1 MVSVFHWEKKDKM
14 KIVYITPCYLPHIGG
29 IEKYVQSLALYFKEV
44 GNKVCVITAV
54 QDKNDLQI
62 EYNDRIRILR
72 VPVRSF
78 SGILYIKKRKFLR
91 IIDEEL
97 RGSDIV
103 HLNDC
108 KFLYRYLAKRKK
120 YKLFLSS
127 HGFIFHTADYRF
139 LKQIFFKKIIARYSK
154 DYDRIICVSQQD
166 ADIAKEYGLKN
177 ISIVFPGV
185 DIHKFEC
192 EEKKQVVGFR
202 HLFYWGRIARN
213 KGIAECLRKLAALK
227 NFDCKFA
234 GACEDELYMQELKS
248 IIKENNLQKCVHF
261 IGSKNDSEIK
271 ELINECDC
279 ILMPSLS
286 EGFGMTLVE
295 CLLSRRNIIA
305 NINPSFVR
313 ILNDSGA
320 TEFLFNF
327 IDTNT
332 NLENKLIELETKKI
346 LPINVE
352 QFSLETM
359 FGKISDIYNI

>member
-1 MVSVFHWEKKDKM
+1 M
-14 KIVYITPCYLPHIGG
+14 PHIGG
-29 IEKYVQSLALYFKEV
+29 VEKYVQSLALYFKEI
-44 GNKVCVITAV
+44 GNEVCIITAE
-54 QDKNDLQI
+54 QNDNDLQV
-62 EYNDRIRILR
+62 EYSDGIRIVR

-78 SGILYIKKRKFLR
+78 SGILYVKKHKFLR
-91 IIDEEL
+91 MIDAEL
-97 RGSDIV
+97 NNSDIV

-108 KFLYRYLAKRKK
+108 KFLYRYLVKRKK

-127 HGFIFHTADYRF
+127 HGFIFHTTVYRF
-139 LKQIFFKKIIARYSK
+139 LKQIFFKKIIVRYSK
-154 DYDRIICVSQQD
+154 DYDRIICVSQRD

-192 EEKKQVVGFR
+192 EEKRQVAGFR

-213 KGIAECLRKLAALK
+213 KGIAECLKKLATLR

-234 GACEDELYMQELKS
+234 GVCEDELYMQELES
-248 IIKENNLQKCVHF
+248 IVRENSLQECVHF

-295 CLLSRRNIIA
+295 CLLSRRNIVA
-305 NINPSFVR
+305 NVNSSFVK
-313 ILNDSGA
+313 ILTASGV
-320 TEFLFNF
+320 TEFLFDF
-327 IDTNT
+327 INANT
-332 NLENKLIELETKKI
+332 KLEDKLTEIENKKI
-346 LPINVE
+346 LPVNVE

-359 FGKISDIYNI
+359 FVKISAIYNI